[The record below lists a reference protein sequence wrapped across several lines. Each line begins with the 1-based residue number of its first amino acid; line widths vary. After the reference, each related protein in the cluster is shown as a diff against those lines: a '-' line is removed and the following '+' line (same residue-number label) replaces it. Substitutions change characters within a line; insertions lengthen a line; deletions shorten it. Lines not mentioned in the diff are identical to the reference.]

1 MDVVQQ
7 CRCSPMLIFR
17 AWATCVGIGIDC
29 LFVYLFIGMIAD
41 FHLDMGAR
49 ISTGVRDN
57 CVANL

>member
-1 MDVVQQ
+1 
-7 CRCSPMLIFR
+7 MLIFR

-29 LFVYLFIGMIAD
+29 LFVIGMIAD

-49 ISTGVRDN
+49 ISTGVREN